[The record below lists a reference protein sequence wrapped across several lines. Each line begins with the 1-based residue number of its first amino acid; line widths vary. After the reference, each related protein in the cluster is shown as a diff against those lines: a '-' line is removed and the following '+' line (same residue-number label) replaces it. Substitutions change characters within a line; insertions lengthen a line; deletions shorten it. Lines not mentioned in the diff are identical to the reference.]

1 MYFIDKYYD
10 HYVIKRKEDNS
21 IVFHY
26 DNFTEAEKELK
37 ELNGEKETGAITINN
52 GINYTVYHL
61 HSDLSNG
68 VTNIDSVTKYKEYV
82 EYASSLGMTALAFAE
97 HGNIFEWVHKKEAIE
112 AAGMKY
118 IHAAEVYLTADKN
131 TEDKHRDNYHCV
143 LIAKNYDG
151 VKELNRLIST
161 SFNRND
167 YHYYYAPR
175 IGFDELYATS
185 DNIIITSACLG
196 GVLNKA
202 DNNIKTEFLKFLIK
216 NKHRCYL
223 EIQHHNC
230 ADQSTYNKILYTIS
244 QKTGIPLIAGTDTH
258 CLNDAHIKGRSILQK
273 AKNVSFSDEES
284 WDLTFKTYEEL
295 VEAYKKQGAL
305 PEEIYLQAIE
315 NTNVMADSIESFK
328 LDYSKKYPKLY
339 NNSEKVLKEKIIKG
353 IKNRGVDKYSNFNE
367 YKKKIQ
373 YELETYKH
381 NGAID
386 FLLLEEDYKSALKK
400 QGVSYGYSR
409 GSVSGS
415 VIAYL
420 LGITEVDSIKYN
432 LNFERFMN
440 KERVSLAD
448 VDTDWS
454 KKDRYKVREYLFNK
468 EGLYCCDIITFNTIA
483 LKGAIKDVGRALGM
497 SVDETQTISDAV
509 YQDENK
515 KDCID
520 DFYIKKYPEL
530 FEYVDIVKGTIVS
543 IGNHPAGLVVSPF
556 PVDEW
561 FGLCS
566 TKTNENM
573 ISQINMKELDGLQ
586 FVKLDV
592 LGLDCVGL
600 INETC
605 DLAGI
610 PRITPDNISFDDK
623 KVWDEIRDDC
633 TMIFQFE
640 SPYAGDYIKQL
651 FSDETIAKIR
661 EKNKDFSYID
671 LMSMANGAI
680 RPAGASYRDE
690 LSKGEYRDNGHEA
703 LNKFLAP
710 TLGYLVYQEQIIE
723 FLHSFCGYTMGE
735 ADVVRRGFAKK
746 TGTDKFIPKIK
757 EGFIKTMKEKYDVG
771 EEESNKLIENFIQV
785 IIDASSYL
793 FSNNH
798 AVPYSF
804 LGYVVGWLRCYYK
817 LETVTT
823 ALNIYEGDSDK
834 CLEILQYAKRN
845 NIELKPI
852 HFGKSGSNYTM
863 DKENNAIYK
872 GISSIKYC
880 NVQIADELLELSHN
894 EYKTFIDLLKDIKEK
909 TSLNSRQLDI
919 LIKLNFFSDFG
930 RNKTLLKINEIYDR
944 FANAKIIAKKK
955 VEELGLSEYILEKYC
970 KKQTQS
976 QWRDIDNEGL
986 IKELCNKINN
996 ESLGIVEQISS
1007 EVEYLGYAEYINKDI
1022 SDSYYIV
1029 TTFDDSK
1036 SATRPYCTLYRIC
1049 DGEQIET
1056 RVNRS
1061 AVFKANPFGLFS
1073 IISMPTITY
1082 EYKKIKD
1089 GDKWVDSDEM
1099 RVVMAEY
1106 EVIK

>member
-1 MYFIDKYYD
+1 M
-10 HYVIKRKEDNS
+10 R
-21 IVFHY
+21 
-26 DNFTEAEKELK
+26 
-37 ELNGEKETGAITINN
+37 
-52 GINYTVYHL
+52 GISKNYTVYHL

-82 EYASSLGMTALAFAE
+82 EYAKSLGMTALAFAE
-97 HGNIFEWVHKKEAIE
+97 HGNIFEWVHKKESIE

-118 IHAAEVYLTADKN
+118 IHAAEVYLTTDRN
-131 TEDKHRDNYHCV
+131 VEDKHRDNYHCV

-151 VKELNRLIST
+151 VKELNKLISL

-175 IGFDELYATS
+175 ISIEELYATS
-185 DNIIITSACLG
+185 DNIIITTACLG

-202 DNNIKTEFLKFLIK
+202 ESNFKAEFLKFLIA

-230 ADQSTYNKILYTIS
+230 ADQSTYNKILYTIH

-258 CLNDAHIKGRSILQK
+258 CLNDTHIEGRSILQK
-273 AKNVSFSDEES
+273 AKNVFFSDEES
-284 WDLTFKTYEEL
+284 WDLTFKTYDEL

-305 PEEIYLQAIE
+305 PEEVYLQAIE
-315 NTNVMADSIESFK
+315 NTNIMADSIEEFK

-339 NNSEKVLKEKIIKG
+339 NDSEKALKEKIIQG
-353 IKNRGVDKYSNFNE
+353 IKNRGVDKYDNFDE

-373 YELETYKH
+373 YELETYKY
-381 NGAID
+381 NGAMD

-415 VIAYL
+415 IIAYL
-420 LGITEVDSIKYN
+420 LGITEVDSIRYN

-483 LKGAIKDVGRALGM
+483 MKGAIKDVGRALGM

-509 YQDENK
+509 YQDESK

-530 FEYVDIVKGTIVS
+530 FKYVDIVKGTIVS

-556 PVDEW
+556 PIDEW

-610 PRITPDNISFDDK
+610 TRITPDNISFDDK

-640 SPYAGDYIKQL
+640 SSYAGDYIKQL
-651 FSDETIAKIR
+651 LSEETIAKIKK
-661 EKNKDFSYID
+661 ENENFSYID

-690 LSKGEYRDNGHEA
+690 LSTGKYHDNGHEA

-735 ADVVRRGFAKK
+735 ADIVRRGFAKK

-757 EGFIKTMKEKYDVG
+757 EGFIKTMKEKYDVD
-771 EEESNKLIENFIQV
+771 EEESNNLIESFIQV

-793 FSNNH
+793 FSLNH
-798 AVPYSF
+798 ATPYSF

-834 CLEILQYAKRN
+834 CLEILQYAKKH

-852 HFGKSGSNYTM
+852 RFGKSGSFYTI

-880 NVQIADELLELSHN
+880 NAQIATELLELSYN
-894 EYKTFIDLLKDIKEK
+894 KYETFTDLLKDIKEN

-930 RNKTLLKINEIYDR
+930 NNRYLLKVNEIYDK
-944 FANAKIIAKKK
+944 FASAKIIAKKK
-955 VEELGLSEYILEKYC
+955 MGELGVTEFLMAKYAG
-970 KKQTQS
+970 KETAS
-976 QWRDIDNEGL
+976 QYRDLDNVGL
-986 IKELCNKINN
+986 IKELCSKVKN
-996 ESLGIVEQISS
+996 ESLGVVEQISS
-1007 EVEYLGYAEYINKDI
+1007 EIEFLGYADYTNKDI
-1022 SDSYYIV
+1022 SENYYIV
-1029 TTFDDSK
+1029 INFDDSK
-1036 SATRPYCTLYRIC
+1036 AATRPYCTLYRIC
-1049 DGEQIET
+1049 DGEKIDT

-1061 AVFKANPFGLFS
+1061 NVFKANPFGLFS
-1073 IISMPTITY
+1073 IINMPTTTY
-1082 EYKKIKD
+1082 EYKKVKE

-1099 RVVMAEY
+1099 RVVMTEF
-1106 EVIK
+1106 EVMK